1 MTNFFTICQIRKVFV
16 KAIKVSQ
23 NNFRNHVNYAQ
34 MLFFTKNFEKSLNQY
49 KKANLIIQ
57 NKIDIL
63 LGMGSTYFITGKTK
77 EALQTREKV

>member
-1 MTNFFTICQIRKVFV
+1 
-16 KAIKVSQ
+16 
-23 NNFRNHVNYAQ
+23 

-77 EALQTREKV
+77 EALQTLEKVLGIEPNNIKASSRIERIKLSNLNHERREQ

>member
-1 MTNFFTICQIRKVFV
+1 
-16 KAIKVSQ
+16 
-23 NNFRNHVNYAQ
+23 

-49 KKANLIIQ
+49 KKANLIMQ

-77 EALQTREKV
+77 GALQTLEKVLGIEPNNIKASSRIERIKLSNLNHERREQ